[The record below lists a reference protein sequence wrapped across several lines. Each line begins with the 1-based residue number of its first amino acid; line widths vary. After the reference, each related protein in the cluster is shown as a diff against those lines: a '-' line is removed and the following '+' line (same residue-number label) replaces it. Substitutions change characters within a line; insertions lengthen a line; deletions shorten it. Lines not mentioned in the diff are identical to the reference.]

1 MQYIDAL
8 GNWFVGI
15 VALFIAIC
23 GQYLRRINL
32 YPDLQLEV
40 PERYLHKTFLG
51 EQPNQVDAFY
61 VSFIVRN
68 NGNEAAEDVE
78 VFVERTEITRQDGLF
93 DDIGVQQPMNLRVAY
108 GANYA
113 ITRTIHKKHFA
124 YFNLGH
130 IADPSARKGLPPD
143 ESIPGVDVDESLFF
157 VELLVRPN
165 SKEHLLRKGTYRL
178 GIVIVARNSEPVRR
192 TLLLRFQG
200 TWSDTETEMTR
211 ECVGVEI
218 V

>member
-1 MQYIDAL
+1 MEWRMQYIDAL

-130 IADPSARKGLPPD
+130 IQGAPSSEGNIQIGHCNRGSEFRASTTNASA
-143 ESIPGVDVDESLFF
+143 SISGHM
-157 VELLVRPN
+157 VR
-165 SKEHLLRKGTYRL
+165 Y
-178 GIVIVARNSEPVRR
+178 
-192 TLLLRFQG
+192 
-200 TWSDTETEMTR
+200 
-211 ECVGVEI
+211 
-218 V
+218 